1 MFHNLFGLLAVMAM
15 APAPTPFINSVHMYG
30 QSVPVQ
36 PVLAVQNRYLPT
48 AGEAVKKVI
57 IPPVKKNYKNIG
69 PKTTGKSV
77 FVADVASGGV
87 LFGRA
92 QHDVLPIASLTKL
105 MTALVVL
112 ESETD
117 LEGNLTFSDFDFDRQ
132 SKSVFLSG
140 DVISKKDAMRALLI
154 GSVNSSASALAG
166 STGLS
171 RQEFVARMNQKAKD
185 LNLPTL
191 YFVEPTGLDSGNR
204 GSAADVAALITLVL
218 QREEIRDILDDSSAE
233 IKTTDG
239 RQYTIKSTNL
249 LLPTYLNK
257 TPYKIIGAKT
267 GSLPEAGFC
276 MAQVTRNADGN
287 EVVAVLLGSDN
298 HFSRYN
304 DIKALTG
311 WAFESFTWSERN

>member
-1 MFHNLFGLLAVMAM
+1 MAM
-15 APAPTPFINSVHMYG
+15 APAPTPFISPVHMYG

-36 PVLAVQNRYLPT
+36 PVLAVQNRYLPA
-48 AGEAVKKVI
+48 AGELIKPVVL
-57 IPPVKKNYKNIG
+57 PPRKKNEKNMG
-69 PKTTGKSV
+69 PKTTGKSI

-87 LFGRA
+87 LFA
-92 QHDVLPIASLTKL
+92 KAPHDILPIASLTKL

-112 ESETD
+112 ESETG
-117 LEGNLTFSDFDFDRQ
+117 LEGNLTFSDLDFDRQ
-132 SKSVFLSG
+132 SKNVFLAG

-154 GSVNSSASALAG
+154 GSVNASASALAG

-171 RQEFVARMNQKAKD
+171 REAFVERMNQKAKE
-185 LNLPTL
+185 LNLSSL
-191 YFVEPTGLDSGNR
+191 FFVEPTGLDPGNK
-204 GSAADVAALITLVL
+204 GSAADVAALITIAMR
-218 QREEIRDILDDSSAE
+218 QNEIRDILDDPSAD
-233 IKTTDG
+233 IITAAG

-249 LLPTYLNK
+249 LLPSYLNN

-276 MAQVTRNADGN
+276 MAQVTRNADGD

-311 WAFESFTWSERN
+311 WAFESFAWLE

>member
-15 APAPTPFINSVHMYG
+15 APAPTPFISPVQMYG

-36 PVLAVQNRYLPT
+36 PVLAVQNRYLPA
-48 AGEAVKKVI
+48 AGEVKKTFVA
-57 IPPVKKNYKNIG
+57 PPVKKNNKNIG

-87 LFGRA
+87 LFGQA

-112 ESETD
+112 ESEAG
-117 LEGNLTFSDFDFDRQ
+117 LEGDLTFSNFDFDRQ
-132 SKSVFLSG
+132 SKNVFLAG

-171 RQEFVARMNQKAKD
+171 RQEFVERMNQKAKE
-185 LNLPTL
+185 LNLPSL
-191 YFVEPTGLDSGNR
+191 YFVEPTGLDPGNK
-204 GSAADVAALITLVL
+204 GSAADVAALITIVL
-218 QREEIRDILDDSSAE
+218 RREEIRDILDDPSAD
-233 IKTTDG
+233 IKTADG
-239 RQYTIKSTNL
+239 RQYIIKSTNL

-257 TPYKIIGAKT
+257 TPYKITGAKT

-311 WAFESFTWSERN
+311 WAFESFTWSK

>member
-1 MFHNLFGLLAVMAM
+1 MAM
-15 APAPTPFINSVHMYG
+15 APAPTPFISPVHMYG

-36 PVLAVQNRYLPT
+36 PVLAVQSRYLPA
-48 AGEAVKKVI
+48 AGELIKPVVL
-57 IPPVKKNYKNIG
+57 PPRKKNEKNMG
-69 PKTTGKSV
+69 PRTSGKSI

-87 LFGRA
+87 LFA
-92 QHDVLPIASLTKL
+92 KAPHDVLPIASLTKL

-112 ESETD
+112 ESETG
-117 LEGNLTFSDFDFDRQ
+117 LEGDLIFSDLDFDKQ
-132 SKSVFLSG
+132 SKNVFLTG
-140 DVISKKDAMRALLI
+140 DVISKKDAMRALLV

-171 RQEFVARMNQKAKD
+171 REAFVERMNQKAKE
-185 LNLPTL
+185 LKLPSL
-191 YFVEPTGLDSGNR
+191 YFVEPTGLDPGNK
-204 GSAADVAALITLVL
+204 GSAADVAALITIVL
-218 QREEIRDILDDSSAE
+218 RRDEIRGILDDSSAD
-233 IKTTDG
+233 ITTLAG

-257 TPYKIIGAKT
+257 TPYQIIGAKT
-267 GSLPEAGFC
+267 GSLPEAGYC
-276 MAQVTRNADGN
+276 MAQVTRNADGD

-311 WAFESFTWSERN
+311 WAFESFVWPE